1 MNDDDGKSNR
11 EYLGE
16 WQEEVLS
23 DLKKEKASK
32 RNLMGTI
39 EKHENLLR
47 LESSDTEVVESVL
60 TKDCSEERDSW
71 KIFLSTFLI

>member
-16 WQEEVLS
+16 RQEEVLS
-23 DLKKEKASK
+23 DLKKEKVSK